1 MGRGRFEL
9 KQTTEDTEKVLAS
22 STSILPTYDQ
32 EEEEQDAYSEM
43 LRADQALKKLKH
55 QV

>member
-1 MGRGRFEL
+1 
-9 KQTTEDTEKVLAS
+9 VLAS
-22 STSILPTYDQ
+22 SSTILSTYDQ

-43 LRADQALKKLKH
+43 LRADQALKKLKN

>member
-1 MGRGRFEL
+1 MM
-9 KQTTEDTEKVLAS
+9 TDDTEKVLAS
-22 STSILPTYDQ
+22 SSTILPTYDQ